1 MGQFRDFGEVLD
13 ETAAKWDSMNSVSQN
28 AVAQAFAGTHHRNSF
43 VILMQNYQKAM
54 EYMDESSTSQGSA
67 MEKFNVYQDSL
78 EASITRLSNAWQS
91 LSTTATSSDF
101 LKGIV
106 DTATNAVNIINQL
119 IESLG
124 SLNTII
130 LGFSIYQG
138 AKGSGKTTQE
148 SLSII

>member
-1 MGQFRDFGEVLD
+1 
-13 ETAAKWDSMNSVSQN
+13 
-28 AVAQAFAGTHHRNSF
+28 
-43 VILMQNYQKAM
+43 M
-54 EYMDESSTSQGSA
+54 EYMDESSTSSGSA
-67 MEKFNVYQDSL
+67 MEKFSVYQSSL

-91 LSTTATSSDF
+91 LSTTAVDNGF

-106 DTATNAVNIINQL
+106 DTTTNAVNIINQL

>member
-1 MGQFRDFGEVLD
+1 MENYEQAMKYAE
-13 ETAAKWDSMNSVSQN
+13 AA
-28 AVAQAFAGTHHRNSF
+28 
-43 VILMQNYQKAM
+43 
-54 EYMDESSTSQGSA
+54 DESSGSA
-67 MEKFNVYQDSL
+67 MEKFDVYTESL
-78 EASITRLSNAWQS
+78 SGKITSLQNAFQS
-91 LSTTATSSDF
+91 LSTTVVSSDF

-106 DTATNAVNIINQL
+106 DFGTNAVNIINQL

-130 LGFSIYQG
+130 LGFSIYKG